1 MTKLEKFFACVI
13 VGLFFAAVVAGCNQ
27 TTPAPTP
34 DGEPTTGTL
43 PTSTP
48 TETYF

>member
-1 MTKLEKFFACVI
+1 MTKLERFIACVVIGMFFATVI
-13 VGLFFAAVVAGCNQ
+13 VSCNQ
-27 TTPAPTP
+27 TSTPPG
-34 DGEPTTGTL
+34 DEDPTTGTL